1 MEADIQLNHTR
12 SRQSSNAGEAAAG
25 GNRTLSQALKLEDYE
40 LKDGLRAKNGNK
52 GQRLPNSKFGA
63 TTTMAK
69 DFGRDRPSA
78 KSKGQE
84 SPLKSPDL
92 LLRQQQ
98 DETKEQQKAVNQ
110 EIFTS
115 VSQPCSR
122 TSRPSQ
128 QLRAD
133 EI

>member
-1 MEADIQLNHTR
+1 MP
-12 SRQSSNAGEAAAG
+12 RQSSNVHEAAVE
-25 GNRTLSQALKLEDYE
+25 GNQILSQALELEDYE
-40 LKDGLRAKNGNK
+40 LTDDLRAKNGNQ
-52 GQRLPNSKFGA
+52 GQQPPNTKLAEAEDLGQ
-63 TTTMAK
+63 
-69 DFGRDRPSA
+69 DRPST

-92 LLRQQQ
+92 LLRQKQ

-122 TSRPSQ
+122 TSKPS
-128 QLRAD
+128 
-133 EI
+133 E